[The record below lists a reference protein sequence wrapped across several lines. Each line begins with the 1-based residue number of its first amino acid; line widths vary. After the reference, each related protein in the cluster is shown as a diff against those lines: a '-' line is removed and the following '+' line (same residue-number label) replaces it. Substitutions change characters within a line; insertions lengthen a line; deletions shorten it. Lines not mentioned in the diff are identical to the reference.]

1 MEVED
6 LATANLSWDLSKGP
20 VPHQLQGKAV
30 DHCLLEVL
38 GYNNGAN
45 HATLRLVF
53 ERPQIQASPYAPANT
68 QGVRMELEV
77 QDDTG
82 PGPVEGQLVVTTF
95 TFTGAHR
102 KARVSHGLLVK
113 SGRTV
118 GDFINVAKKVNL
130 TPCDFNSV
138 GSEAAGCRDFISQ
151 FIYHL
156 DRHDVLLLP
165 NDKAASV
172 YDIFNWRYSAG
183 GAARIPKAIHYA
195 AFNHNYQHIDIAGCV
210 YDTST

>member
-20 VPHQLQGKAV
+20 VPHQLQEKAV
-30 DHCLLEVL
+30 DHYLLEVL

-45 HATLRLVF
+45 HTTLRLVF
-53 ERPQIQASPYAPANT
+53 ERPQVHRSPYAPVNT
-68 QGVRMELEV
+68 QGVRMELEL

-82 PGPVEGQLVVTTF
+82 LGPAEGQLVVTTF

-102 KARVSHGLLVK
+102 RACVSHGLLVK

-130 TPCDFNSV
+130 TPCDFNSM
-138 GSEAAGCRDFISQ
+138 GSEAAGCRDFMSLST
-151 FIYHL
+151 FYSL
-156 DRHDVLLLP
+156 RPKDEV
-165 NDKAASV
+165 S
-172 YDIFNWRYSAG
+172 FNLNS
-183 GAARIPKAIHYA
+183 
-195 AFNHNYQHIDIAGCV
+195 
-210 YDTST
+210 TSRL